1 MGSDLEQTVEEAI
14 GNADPTAEEIPGSEG
29 GPESGDSSPNG
40 DPEPTGE
47 DAIAFM
53 EMINVGVVVGTAK
66 IRHIELD
73 AKVME
78 LTRFT
83 ESEKQQ
89 LRPYAPYA
97 APYLHQISK
106 HSEAFMAIVF
116 CGIGALSIFGRMK
129 TLAGIQMS
137 QQMRPIEKP
146 APGKPEPE
154 PEPGAW
160 VANPVKITPPMGE
173 L

>member
-29 GPESGDSSPNG
+29 GPESGDSSSNNG
-40 DPEPTGE
+40 DPEPTGD

-66 IRHIELD
+66 IRRMEVD
-73 AKVME
+73 ARVME
-78 LTRFT
+78 LTRF
-83 ESEKQQ
+83 SEAEKAQ

-97 APYLHQISK
+97 APYLHQIAK
-106 HSEAFMAIVF
+106 HSQAFMAAIFV
-116 CGIGALSIFGRMK
+116 GIGGLSIFHRMK

-146 APGKPEPE
+146 AAGKPEPE
-154 PEPGAW
+154 PGEW
-160 VANPVKITPPMGE
+160 VANPVKIIPPMGE

>member
-29 GPESGDSSPNG
+29 SPDSGDSSPNG

-53 EMINVGVVVGTAK
+53 EMVNVGVVVGTAK

-73 AKVME
+73 ATVME

-97 APYLHQISK
+97 APYLHRISK
-106 HSEAFMAIVF
+106 HSEAFMAVVF
-116 CGIGALSIFGRMK
+116 CGIGGLSIFGRMK
-129 TLAGIQMS
+129 TLAGIKMS
-137 QQMRPIEKP
+137 QEARPVKPSPQEKP
-146 APGKPEPE
+146 QPE

-160 VANPVKITPPMGE
+160 VANPVESTPP
-173 L
+173 LQH